1 MDEST
6 TEVERGK
13 GGVRARESDRVRNGA
28 AGRKRCVDGRYTN
41 GDNTDIM
48 KRARMDSRFG
58 EREIEGEDGKRQ
70 RQRQT

>member
-28 AGRKRCVDGRYTN
+28 AERKRCVDGGT
-41 GDNTDIM
+41 
-48 KRARMDSRFG
+48 RMG
-58 EREIEGEDGKRQ
+58 IIP
-70 RQRQT
+70 T